1 MSLWD
6 SIQIG
11 AKKAGDVA
19 ATKAKIGK
27 LKADIVLLHREI
39 TNRQRAFGVALYD
52 HVSPLSQTQ
61 EFYAAEDQ
69 LTNLLRPPLI
79 EAQKEIQALAAKKVK
94 LKESLA
100 QAEANRAA
108 AFPTRAE
115 TVGQRVVNFG
125 KASVLHGGE
134 TKIKGELALVER
146 SIKGHKQKFGVSLFA
161 SLMDAEDNKGYL
173 PTDRQVRN
181 IYDTCRGDITRI
193 EAKIKAKDEEIV
205 ALGGTS
211 TKGHGFTASD
221 ESAAQDN
228 ANSSTTAQSGTFQP
242 PTESM
247 MASSAFSDTP
257 NNNNNA
263 FHATFSD
270 SPQPSSS
277 SQPTFTDSNDLLL

>member
-39 TNRQRAFGVALYD
+39 TNRQRAFGVAMYD

-69 LTNLLRPPLI
+69 LTNILRPPLI

-94 LKESLA
+94 LKETLA

-108 AFPTRAE
+108 AFPTKAE
-115 TVGQRVVNFG
+115 TVGQKFMNFG

-134 TKIKGELALVER
+134 TKIKGELAFVER
-146 SIKGHKQKFGVSLFA
+146 SIKGHKQKFGISLFA
-161 SLMDAEDNKGYL
+161 SLTDAEDNKGYL

-211 TKGHGFTASD
+211 TKGQGFAAAAD
-221 ESAAQDN
+221 ETTAQD
-228 ANSSTTAQSGTFQP
+228 STTAQNGTFQP
-242 PTESM
+242 PIESM
-247 MASSAFSDTP
+247 MSSSGFSDTP
-257 NNNNNA
+257 SDSNA
-263 FHATFSD
+263 LSATFSD
-270 SPQPSSS
+270 NPQPSSS
-277 SQPTFTDSNDLLL
+277 SHPTFTDPNDLLL